1 MLMPNTKIQEG
12 DSFSGFMEMSDV
24 KTWNGQIQELKGGF
38 NRGYGEVIE
47 LPTESPTPLLHCH
60 TPQTTATMRVYA
72 GRASAPEPKMAINSV
87 ILLRK

>member
-1 MLMPNTKIQEG
+1 MLMPNTKIKIQEG

-60 TPQTTATMRVYA
+60 TPQPPCESMQDVLLLQNRKYA
-72 GRASAPEPKMAINSV
+72 
-87 ILLRK
+87 